1 MPKVQPALV
10 DHSLDLLLPL
20 GPVRARAMFGGYGL
34 YLDDLMFALIAF
46 DELYF
51 KTDAQSEAAFEA
63 AGGKPF
69 VYEGK
74 SKPVKMSYWTLP
86 DAAMEDPES
95 LLPWAER
102 AVSAARRSKPVK
114 KHKRTKDRKSECR
127 GPAVIRGSS

>member
-1 MPKVQPALV
+1 MPKAWPAIV
-10 DHSLDLLLPL
+10 DHSLDLLQPL

-51 KTDAQSEAAFEA
+51 KADAQSEAAFEE

-74 SKPVKMSYWTLP
+74 SKPIKMSYWTVP
-86 DAAMEDPES
+86 DEAMEDPES

-102 AVSAARRSKPVK
+102 AVSSARRNKPVK
-114 KHKRTKDRKSECR
+114 KRKRTKDS
-127 GPAVIRGSS
+127 